1 MRATIWPD
9 RIDIL
14 GADSLPRQKWEP
26 LLNDLKA
33 VHVPSVTAVGKRMA
47 VTVGRSGRTD
57 ASVYRSTPIP
67 DNEVIRI
74 LAKYGITASIGVENG
89 PPRSDAGAL
98 EA

>member
-26 LLNDLKA
+26 LLHELKV

-47 VTVGRSGRTD
+47 VTVGRRGRTD

-67 DNEVIRI
+67 DDEVIRI
-74 LAKYGITASIGVENG
+74 LAKYSITASTGVENG
-89 PPRSDAGAL
+89 PPRGDAGGF